1 MGSFEN
7 TMSKPV
13 LPEGFDHRSLSD
25 DDFQSKL
32 KEAMSKCQESEDSA
46 DGFKMTK
53 EEGERIAQCFK
64 EPEFKQL
71 FHEYLDEMSD
81 PKNREEMDTYI
92 RQLEGE
98 GQVPEG
104 MCIPSE
110 GLVAKAWMNSATA
123 KDGKG
128 SKVFINVTHTK
139 EVEPASSKTG
149 KDEKTGKK
157 GTYWSIP
164 FVISPQPKLVE
175 DHSGEKVNSWDVCVN
190 TETFETKVMRSKPFC
205 DMLLSTAIGDIKT
218 KFGLP
223 LNDKDYKV
231 LKNKKYMGGKPLPM
245 NLKGTGHDTKMP
257 KAADRRM
264 GTADTSS
271 TPDPSTI
278 SEPSAPSGP
287 ARPAAVP
294 KGFMNK
300 PKKKKN
306 GPETPKFTVVH
317 RGQTVLA
324 DCWTSP
330 PPRASAT
337 PLWHRAM
344 RLWCQDGV
352 VRRPSLARSSLCLQR
367 PSQAH
372 GRQWG
377 SCAVPRA
384 QGWLRRRPRWRRIVR
399 LS

>member
-104 MCIPSE
+104 MTIPEE
-110 GLVAKAWMNSATA
+110 GLCVKCFQKSAAT

-128 SKVFINVTHTK
+128 SKVFINVTHSP
-139 EVEPASSKTG
+139 EVDEASCKDGTG
-149 KDEKTGKK
+149 ANGKK
-157 GTYWSIP
+157 GSHWHLP

-175 DHSGEKVNSWDVCVN
+175 DHSGDRCSSWDICVNSN
-190 TETFETKVMRSKPFC
+190 TFSKYVSRSK
-205 DMLLSTAIGDIKT
+205 
-218 KFGLP
+218 
-223 LNDKDYKV
+223 
-231 LKNKKYMGGKPLPM
+231 
-245 NLKGTGHDTKMP
+245 
-257 KAADRRM
+257 
-264 GTADTSS
+264 
-271 TPDPSTI
+271 
-278 SEPSAPSGP
+278 
-287 ARPAAVP
+287 
-294 KGFMNK
+294 
-300 PKKKKN
+300 
-306 GPETPKFTVVH
+306 
-317 RGQTVLA
+317 
-324 DCWTSP
+324 
-330 PPRASAT
+330 
-337 PLWHRAM
+337 
-344 RLWCQDGV
+344 
-352 VRRPSLARSSLCLQR
+352 
-367 PSQAH
+367 
-372 GRQWG
+372 
-377 SCAVPRA
+377 
-384 QGWLRRRPRWRRIVR
+384 
-399 LS
+399 